1 MFWSLDSVIAVECR
15 MKSVREE
22 LKGFITGSLS
32 DIGETFN
39 KIFPAFDLTSSVKY
53 LVCCVLNEALRRQ

>member
-1 MFWSLDSVIAVECR
+1 
-15 MKSVREE
+15 MKNVREE

-39 KIFPAFDLTSSVKY
+39 KTFPAFDLTSSVKY
-53 LVCCVLNEALRRQ
+53 LVCGVLNEALRRQ